1 MDPFPL
7 WVTLLFFVLAGA
19 FATVGLGGGSA
30 YAAALITLNVPYAV
44 IPQVA
49 LACNVLVA
57 AGGVWHFGRAGYV
70 SLRECL
76 PFLLASVPAAYLG
89 GRIHIGP
96 TVFEFALGGALLV
109 AGLRM
114 LIGPRRQDA
123 RTDGVPGLWI
133 TGLSIGAVVGF
144 VSGVVGIGGGILLG
158 AVLVLSRWMDSRT
171 AAGTMAVFTFANSAA
186 GFVGHAQSGF
196 VLGLSAV
203 PLILAA
209 VAGGQLGSRMGA
221 RRLPTHRLRQV
232 LALLLMIVAVRTL
245 WEAIHP

>member
-7 WVTLLFFVLAGA
+7 WVALLFFVMAGA

-30 YAAALITLNVPYAV
+30 YAAALITLGAPYAV
-44 IPQVA
+44 IPQIA

-70 SLRECL
+70 SLRTCL

-89 GRIHIGP
+89 GRVPVTP
-96 TVFEFALGGALLV
+96 TVFEVVLGGALLV

-114 LIGPRRQDA
+114 LIASPGLVVRA
-123 RTDGVPGLWI
+123 DGVSRLWI

-144 VSGVVGIGGGILLG
+144 VSGLVGIGGGILLG
-158 AVLVLSRWMDSRT
+158 AVLVLSRWMDART

-186 GFVGHAQSGF
+186 GFVGHAQRGF
-196 VLGLSAV
+196 VLGFSVL

-209 VAGGQLGSRMGA
+209 VAGGQLGSRLGA
-221 RRLPTHRLRQV
+221 RRVPTHRLRQV
-232 LALLLMIVAVRTL
+232 LALLLLIVAVRTL